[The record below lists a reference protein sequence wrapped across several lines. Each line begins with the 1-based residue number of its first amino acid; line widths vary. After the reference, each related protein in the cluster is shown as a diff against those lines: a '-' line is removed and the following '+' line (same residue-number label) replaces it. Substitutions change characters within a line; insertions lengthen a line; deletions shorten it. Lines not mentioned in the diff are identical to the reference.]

1 VKLLIEVNHP
11 NLIQLYEVLESSQ
24 VSSIHISIH
33 SYRYFSFQNLYLIV
47 ELCEGGELGG
57 YVQKNGPLPE
67 ETVKQIMTK
76 LINALHYLHKMGT
89 VNYALFFFQLSLFP
103 FLDIVHRDLKLD
115 NILLK
120 NVPKNKTDEFD
131 IRVCLFFFL

>member
-24 VSSIHISIH
+24 VSSIHISIN

-89 VNYALFFFQLSLFP
+89 VNYALFFFSII
-103 FLDIVHRDLKLD
+103 IVYF
-115 NILLK
+115 
-120 NVPKNKTDEFD
+120 VS
-131 IRVCLFFFL
+131 FFRYCTS